1 MEPFWNK
8 KYLKIV
14 YHSVLFVALAYLACI
29 IVNYLVASVTDLS
42 MFFASIGNFIGKIV
56 NVFQPLVIAVIFAFL
71 FEPLVAKFQLLYE
84 KLIHDKIGLKRKNK
98 NIIVKDGVELKTRA
112 AGALGTILVFYGII
126 VLIIRSFFMIIL
138 DGAKSVVG
146 IGSITNQ
153 SISNYFN
160 EAISFLDA
168 KVLVV
173 QEQLETFGLGEYGDK
188 IVDFLYSL
196 IEALINLVSSVA
208 LNLGTLIMGIS
219 SSVVLLF
226 ISTVLAFYVM
236 KDKEILVHKGRKF
249 FKLFLPN
256 RAHKLFHGLFV
267 DIITVFSGYVR
278 GMLVDVSVIAM
289 MVSGALTLI
298 GIPYALIIGIISGF
312 ANFIPYLGSFTA
324 AVLAITSAALT
335 GDITKVVLATIAVII
350 IQQIDSYV
358 VVPKALGQSVE
369 LSPLLVLLS
378 LSVAGNLFG
387 LVGMIIAVPTT
398 ALIKIIIERLVQN
411 EEQYGSVQKFY
422 AKFRRNKEHKE
433 Q

>member
-14 YHSVLFVALAYLACI
+14 YHSVLFVALAYLTFI
-29 IVNYLVASVTDLS
+29 IINFLVASVTDMSL
-42 MFFASIGNFIGKIV
+42 FFSNVSSFIGKIV
-56 NVFQPLVIAVIFAFL
+56 GVFKPLVIAVIFAFL
-71 FEPLVAKFQLLYE
+71 FEPLVSKFQSLYE
-84 KLIHDKIGLKRKNK
+84 KLLHDKMGVKRKNK
-98 NIIVKDGVELKTRA
+98 NIIVRDGVELKSRA
-112 AGALGTILVFYGII
+112 AGALGTIIVFYGIL
-126 VLIIRSFFMIIL
+126 VLIIRAFLMIIL

-146 IGSITNQ
+146 LGSITSQ
-153 SISNYFN
+153 SVSNYFN
-160 EAISFLDA
+160 EAIAFLDA

-173 QEQLETFGLGEYGDK
+173 QDQLEQFGLGEYGEQ
-188 IVDFLYSL
+188 IVDFLYSI
-196 IEALINLVSSVA
+196 IESLINLVSSVA
-208 LNLGTLIMGIS
+208 LNLGTLILGIS
-219 SSVVLLF
+219 SSVVLIF

-236 KDKEILVHKGRKF
+236 KDKEILIYKGRKF

-256 RAHKLFHGLFV
+256 RAHKLFHGLFI
-267 DIITVFSGYVR
+267 DIVTVFSGYVR
-278 GMLVDVSVIAM
+278 GMLIDVSIIAM

-335 GDITKVVLATIAVII
+335 GDISKVILATIAVII
-350 IQQIDSYV
+350 IQQIDSYI

-387 LVGMIIAVPTT
+387 LVGMVIAVPTT
-398 ALIKIIIERLVQN
+398 ALIKIIIERLVEN

-422 AKFRRNKEHKE
+422 GKFRRKKE
-433 Q
+433 